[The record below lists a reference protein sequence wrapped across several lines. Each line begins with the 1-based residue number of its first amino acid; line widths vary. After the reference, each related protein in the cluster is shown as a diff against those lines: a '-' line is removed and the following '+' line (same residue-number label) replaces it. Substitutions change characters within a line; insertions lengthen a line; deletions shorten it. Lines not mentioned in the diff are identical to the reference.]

1 MTGYKNIVFDMGRV
15 LADYNADNATREYT
29 SDPDVIREVNLLVYH
44 SGEWIMLDAGLIRED
59 DALEKML
66 SRASSDEVRS
76 AVRFSFQNWDRYNLT
91 PHPGMGA
98 LVRDL
103 REAGKKTYI
112 LSNVSVRLDHGKWK
126 SHLETPDLFDGV
138 FLSAPHK
145 VLKPQRQIYE
155 MFLEEFHL
163 NPKDCLFIDDLQRNV
178 DAARSCGLGG
188 YVFDGD
194 VRKLR
199 DFLGMADSV

>member
-1 MTGYKNIVFDMGRV
+1 
-15 LADYNADNATREYT
+15 
-29 SDPDVIREVNLLVYH
+29 
-44 SGEWIMLDAGLIRED
+44 
-59 DALEKML
+59 ML

-76 AVRFSFQNWDRYNLT
+76 AVRFSFQNWDKYNLT

-199 DFLGMADSV
+199 NFLGMADSV

>member
-145 VLKPQRQIYE
+145 VLKPKRQIYE
-155 MFLEEFHL
+155 MCLEEFHL
-163 NPKDCLFIDDLQRNV
+163 NPQDCLFIDDLQRNV